1 MPDNKD
7 KIKVLYDA
15 VSSDYNVGT
24 LDEFKSKLSD
34 SNKRKAFYDAVSS
47 EYDLGSLD
55 EFNKKIDSSLKPP
68 VYGPAPAS
76 GGIKKGE
83 LPSFQEQVET
93 LQTVQSKYDKAV
105 QDDRSEIGK
114 TLSSLYNGIV
124 GVPENL
130 VKLATG
136 LPAQFPV
143 TPYQFSPIDIGKS
156 AESARKFAELPIEER
171 LKPVKESYKGIEGA
185 FDLVRSG
192 YTTREDEKQI
202 AGQFNVFDGI
212 GLKDFQALAAM
223 SGGMAAEMA
232 LGAATGGATFVALGM
247 QRSFEDFDEY
257 AEKSGIKPD
266 ANARALYGLAGGVI
280 NGLLEKF
287 AIDKLVGD
295 TPVFRDLQRRAVANV
310 LKNTANMPID
320 KASTVIQKAA
330 VEEIKRL
337 TSTIKSKGV
346 RALYRAG
353 VEGGTESTQAALEDG
368 AKFAANLVQGSE
380 VFNEEA
386 ISEGFLQNFVNS
398 GVAGGIF
405 GPIFGGAADVAFGRN
420 INTQLLKDIS
430 EADTPEALARI
441 EQELSETFD
450 KNNFSQEE
458 RDAIMANANRYAQIK
473 QTIPEGTSP
482 QAQATA
488 IPLIESRIK
497 IDNEIETRRNALQS
511 LDEALVPDEEYSISL
526 LEDKRSQINDD
537 IREVINGEK
546 YNYFEQDGKYFKQL
560 GENAPEEITKN
571 RFELQKIKED
581 ATKTSEVQEGLTAG
595 DISQREGTQ
604 ETETQEETA
613 ETDIG
618 YSYIVGEEG
627 DEVPVAALLNKKV
640 RVNGQPAILY
650 QQGQTVEARIIG
662 TNRIIEIGNVNKL
675 MNELPEAYNIELDE
689 VLVTETPQGYRIEG
703 QSLQNTNENPLDA
716 ISFDSNGNVMNV
728 VLTTPA
734 GKRRKFRGQ
743 VAKDLAYQ
751 IQLKEILKDEQ
762 EFENFLEREHQQ
774 ELENARLQA
783 VAEEQA
789 AGDTEAVP
797 AVEAESTPAAS
808 VVPVEPRYGRVTVD
822 KPVTG
827 IRGPRLKRKAVNDAN
842 RVVTSIRSVVSKM
855 TGRMPEIN
863 LHDQATFEEAVVAA
877 GASREDATAR
887 GFYLGTDGTIH
898 INLDNVASDTVLHE
912 GFHPILDFLQSRN
925 PEVINKY
932 FAELESIPEAAP
944 FIKDAIDNYI
954 GDVTQKKEAITS
966 FVAGIANGDVI
977 INPSNFQ
984 KIRKFVLDLLN
995 ALGMGVGS
1003 PKLMNVKT
1011 PGELVEL
1018 ADYVTEMFREGGDV
1032 FGIALEI
1039 DRIREARRVESLEQ
1053 GLVMAAGE
1061 MTPERIEE
1069 SKVGNTNPIQ
1079 FSRPEKFKE
1088 VELVSLPT
1096 KSMLDAYNEFGGKAV
1111 AINSDPTR
1119 VGNLTLPSGKE
1130 IFMYGGLNYTA
1141 LKPNVDGEIGFA
1153 STRISK
1159 PEQVARLMN
1168 TLFQDNNGEGLVL
1181 VAAQKP
1187 DSMLGNAYSLEYTL
1201 DAVSQLPK
1209 KILRSSEFKD
1219 EFFGKDIVA
1228 IKEAFGEKEYA
1239 EFVKK
1244 FRGADLSNPEIMNTM
1259 IETLLTDIG
1268 NNFIAR
1274 NSLVGNMLAGVVE
1287 KSSRAATKGQ
1297 PGYISVT
1304 PNKFI
1309 AKSLFDR
1316 FGLNQEK
1323 LFYEIGEKGIVDEYM
1338 NKGNW
1343 GFVTTGFTL
1352 DGKIDPKTIQ
1362 EKGVIHPQFNAKFHG
1377 KNPFILDGAYLIDK
1391 LFPPEEIT
1399 AKTGKPY
1406 VKKASLMV
1414 AGSMYPKGTIQPV
1427 AAPDTK
1433 GVPQFQKLT
1442 DAEKQKRTD
1451 TASEKLKQ
1459 LFNRDNIPLSISEAK
1474 AIVNEVLDWSSWY
1487 DGLSSYVENIFKEYS
1502 EDVLSLLPLAS
1513 QAANSA
1519 TTVSLAINN
1528 AEKIYKGETPVGVA
1542 EYYGYVTDF
1551 IQGKGI
1557 KSDKMYNFF
1566 KALSG
1571 DKDAVAVDM
1580 HVWSI
1585 IMGKDPNKKQV
1596 NPKNKAEFNK
1606 AKEFVNTVANEL
1618 GLAPREV
1625 QAALWAAN
1633 ILRTGNK
1640 PTSYEQY
1647 FEKQLEKGLEKRIE
1661 GWRDKGYKP
1670 FSEVRKAREAVRAEG
1685 KEPQFQRTAPNGKP
1699 SNLNAKQYE
1708 QVRTPAFKKW
1718 FGDWENDPSNAS
1730 KVVDENGEP
1739 LVVYHGSV
1747 APDIEI
1753 FDRSLSKRES
1763 SGLREMGVYF
1773 TTNKDLAEL
1782 YSKARTKEGKISSSG
1797 KIYESFLNLRKVKE
1811 FDAKGENG
1819 IRAWDKLQVDAG
1831 YKIAQ
1836 NRDAMDFLMNGK
1848 FGVEKVDGIIAKNIS
1863 DMESYGIDKIN
1874 ELYKGTVYLVFD
1886 DNKNSIKSA
1895 TDNAGT
1901 FSTTDDRIQFQKAVP
1916 TKPVKGVVRKTLK
1929 DAFNSF
1935 GLLGKDVKILQEKM
1949 SGELTAEVNK
1959 AEAVSKKAID
1969 LAKKYKGV
1977 ISNEDMEK
1985 VMTGQAP
1992 ANTLPTDLADALNDA
2007 REHIDNMTERL
2018 IELGVVDNQ
2027 ESIDYYRQNKGKY
2040 LLRSYEAI
2048 NYKDNTLA
2056 KALYGE
2062 GLNIDNVAK
2071 KLNNVDNT
2079 VVDAAL
2085 KYLSN
2090 RAKLNNPSLTDAE
2103 AMKIARADANEIL
2116 ADSESYVTRGLKG
2129 STNVSSLT
2137 QRKDIAPEIRA
2148 LMGEYGDPIY
2158 NYYASIFKMA
2168 GLSAS
2173 RNYLNE
2179 LRKTGINNFLFEKG
2193 ATRPEEASTL
2203 IAAEGSETLAPLNG
2217 LYTFPELA
2225 EALKTAERDK
2235 KTIIEAMAGKIRA
2248 FKTVYNPATH
2258 VKNLIGNMGF
2268 AVSNGHWNEAPETF
2282 KYIKELIS
2290 GNKSKEL
2297 LDLMDTLNR
2306 QGVLN
2311 SSVGIGELKSYFDK
2325 HTDVDA
2331 FLASIYDAA
2340 NKQTTWYKS
2349 GKKAAANLNKIPR
2362 AIEKAYAIEDDV
2374 FKILGFVNES
2384 NRYAQAIYGKRYF
2397 DLNADQ
2403 KADIKNQASEIV
2415 KNTYP
2420 TFSRVPK
2427 FLRGLSKTLFLGN
2440 FLSFPVESVRVSYN
2454 TLKLAKQEIQSGN
2467 PKLKRVGA
2475 TRLAGTAVY
2484 NSLFSTISY
2493 YGFQLAGAG
2502 LTSMLGFF
2510 ADDEEQKEMA
2520 KAIDRFVA
2528 PWVKEKDKYVSQ
2540 FSDGK
2545 LIYWDYGSL
2554 DSYSYQKAVW
2564 NSFWSN
2570 MNDEQGFINSTG
2582 KAIYEGIKPFLALDL
2597 VYDNIIS
2604 VMNNQDRFGNKIYN
2618 PEEGYGNKVM
2628 KIGAYMSKQMSP
2640 GAVSAAMKVYD
2651 YYDKGE
2657 SDKMKNEIISQ
2668 FGPRRYEVDLE
2679 KAFLNHLYSNPGNEI
2694 DAEIG
2699 FKNRLANARKIY
2711 TDAKKQKLSPSELDA
2726 KYQEAIG
2733 KYKEILQEVG
2743 ESYRAAIRGGV
2754 DSSKLRTMIYKANL
2768 GDRRNDVDLFS
2779 IINNK
2784 YDYNDVLYIK
2794 K

>member
-1 MPDNKD
+1 MPDNND
-7 KIKVLYDA
+7 KIKLLYDA
-15 VSSDYNVGT
+15 VSSDYNLGT
-24 LDEFKSKLSD
+24 LDEFKSKLAD
-34 SNKRKAFYDAVSS
+34 GNKRKAFYDAIGSD
-47 EYDLGSLD
+47 YNLGSFD
-55 EFNKKIDSSLKPP
+55 DFNKKIDSSLSLT
-68 VYGPAPAS
+68 YGPVGPTAPVM
-76 GGIKKGE
+76 KKGE
-83 LPSFQEQVET
+83 LPSFEEQQQV

-114 TLSSLYNGIV
+114 TLSSWYNGII
-124 GVPENL
+124 GSGERL
-130 VKLATG
+130 VKFAAG

-143 TPYQFSPIDIGKS
+143 TPYQFSPVDIGKS
-156 AESARKFAELPIEER
+156 AESARKFSELPIEER

-185 FDLVRSG
+185 FDVVRSG

-202 AGQFNVFDGI
+202 AGQFNVLDGI
-212 GLKDFQALAAM
+212 GLKDIQALFAM
-223 SGGMAAEMA
+223 SGGIATDMA
-232 LGAATGGATFVALGM
+232 LGAATGGATFVAQGM
-247 QRSFEDFDEY
+247 QMAFEDYDDAVER
-257 AEKSGIKPD
+257 SGLKPD
-266 ANARALYGLAGGVI
+266 ANARGLYGLAGGVI

-295 TPVFRDLQRRAVANV
+295 TPVFRDLQRRAIANV
-310 LKNTANMPID
+310 LKNTANMPLD
-320 KASTVIQKAA
+320 KAANVIQKAA

-337 TSTIKSKGV
+337 TSTIKAKGV

-353 VEGGTESTQAALEDG
+353 VEGGTESAQAALEDG
-368 AKFAANLVQGSE
+368 AKFAANLVQGNE
-380 VFNEEA
+380 AFNEEEIRKGF
-386 ISEGFLQNFVNS
+386 ISNIVNS

-405 GPIFGGAADVAFGRN
+405 GPVLGAGADVVFGRN
-420 INTQLLKDIS
+420 VNTQLLKDIS
-430 EADTPEALARI
+430 EANTPEALARI

-450 KNNFSQEE
+450 RNNFSQEE

-473 QTIPEGTSP
+473 QTIPEGTSA
-482 QAQATA
+482 QAQASA
-488 IPLIESRIK
+488 IPLIERRIK
-497 IDNEIETRRNALQS
+497 IDNEIESRRNALQS
-511 LDEALVPDEEYSISL
+511 LDEALVPDEESSITL

-537 IREVINGEK
+537 IREIINGEK

-571 RFELQKIKED
+571 RFELQKIRED
-581 ATKTSEVQEGLTAG
+581 ATKTSEEPVQEGRAAG

-604 ETETQEETA
+604 EAEAQEETA

-627 DEVPVAALLNKKV
+627 DEVPIAALLNKKV
-640 RVNGQPAILY
+640 RINGQPAILY

-703 QSLQNTNENPLDA
+703 QSLQNTNDNPLDA
-716 ISFDSNGNVMNV
+716 IGYDSNGNVMNV

-783 VAEEQA
+783 AAQEQA

-797 AVEAESTPAAS
+797 AVEAEPATTTAA
-808 VVPVEPRYGRVTVD
+808 VPVEPRYGRVTIG
-822 KPVTG
+822 KPITG
-827 IRGPRLKRKAVNDAN
+827 IRGPRLKRKAVSDAN
-842 RVVTSIRSVVSKM
+842 RIVSSIKSVVGSL
-855 TGRMPEIN
+855 TGKMPEIN
-863 LHDQATFEEAVVAA
+863 LHDQSTFEEAVVAA

-912 GFHPILDFLQSRN
+912 GFHPILDFLESRN
-925 PEVINKY
+925 PEVINQF

-944 FIKDAIDNYI
+944 FIEAAKRDYD

-995 ALGMGVGS
+995 KLGMGVGS
-1003 PKLMNVKT
+1003 PTLMNVKN
-1011 PGELVEL
+1011 PGDLVKL
-1018 ADYVTEMFREGGDV
+1018 ADYVTEVFREGEDA
-1032 FGIALEI
+1032 FGIALQI

-1061 MTPERIEE
+1061 MAPERIKE
-1069 SKVGNTNPIQ
+1069 SKVGDTNPIQ

-1096 KSMLDAYNEFGGKAV
+1096 KSLLDAYNEFGGKAV

-1159 PEQVARLMN
+1159 PEQVARLMTN
-1168 TLFQDNNGEGLVL
+1168 LFQDNNGEGLVL

-1219 EFFGKDIVA
+1219 EFFGKDIMV

-1244 FRGADLSNPEIMNTM
+1244 FRGSDLSNPDIMNTM

-1338 NKGNW
+1338 NNGNW

-1352 DGKIDPKTIQ
+1352 DGKIDPKSIQ
-1362 EKGVIHPQFNAKFHG
+1362 DKGVIHPQFNAKFHG

-1414 AGSMYPKGTIQPV
+1414 AGSMYPKGTIQPITK
-1427 AAPDTK
+1427 PDTK
-1433 GVPQFQKLT
+1433 GVPQFQRKYADVVNGFYSPIVKKVNEFKQPNASAAKWKEIIGIKNDEAIFSGLIDWLNSKKPNEQISKNDVLKFMSDNRIQIT
-1442 DAEKQKRTD
+1442 EKSRGGDYIVYDPKTDEEIDMFENLDDAENFVVSAREDGDNYEIEEPSGYLSPKFENYQLPEGKNYK
-1451 TASEKLKQ
+1451 EKLVMLPGKDMFKSSHFDESNILVHLRMNTRKDTDGKKVLFLEEVQSDWGQTGKKEGFVKTREEIQKEYNNADKDYDKITKELEAKYGKGFDLDTVTKDEYSRLLDVSTRRATLGIKLDSSTIRGVQNAPFVTNTNSWVKLGLKFALKEAVKQ
-1459 LFNRDNIPLSISEAK
+1459 GADRIAWTTGEQQNDRYDLSKQVGSIIYNKNANGTYDVSATRPEIVDVSVDNAGANFLFNE
-1474 AIVNEVLDWSSWY
+1474 Y
-1487 DGLSSYVENIFKEYS
+1487 DI
-1502 EDVLSLLPLAS
+1502 
-1513 QAANSA
+1513 
-1519 TTVSLAINN
+1519 TT
-1528 AEKIYKGETPVGVA
+1528 
-1542 EYYGYVTDF
+1542 
-1551 IQGKGI
+1551 
-1557 KSDKMYNFF
+1557 
-1566 KALSG
+1566 
-1571 DKDAVAVDM
+1571 
-1580 HVWSI
+1580 
-1585 IMGKDPNKKQV
+1585 
-1596 NPKNKAEFNK
+1596 
-1606 AKEFVNTVANEL
+1606 
-1618 GLAPREV
+1618 
-1625 QAALWAAN
+1625 
-1633 ILRTGNK
+1633 
-1640 PTSYEQY
+1640 
-1647 FEKQLEKGLEKRIE
+1647 KRIE
-1661 GWRDKGYKP
+1661 DIFGKDVANKIINNEGDVDRISGYTTLKGDNLKVGGKGMKAFYGDAKTP
-1670 FSEVRKAREAVRAEG
+1670 GIVANVAKAVVKELTGKDGNIVESKMSVGVQPAIELTSELKQSVKDG
-1685 KEPQFQRTAPNGKP
+1685 MPQFQ
-1699 SNLNAKQYE
+1699 
-1708 QVRTPAFKKW
+1708 
-1718 FGDWENDPSNAS
+1718 
-1730 KVVDENGEP
+1730 
-1739 LVVYHGSV
+1739 
-1747 APDIEI
+1747 
-1753 FDRSLSKRES
+1753 
-1763 SGLREMGVYF
+1763 
-1773 TTNKDLAEL
+1773 
-1782 YSKARTKEGKISSSG
+1782 
-1797 KIYESFLNLRKVKE
+1797 
-1811 FDAKGENG
+1811 
-1819 IRAWDKLQVDAG
+1819 
-1831 YKIAQ
+1831 
-1836 NRDAMDFLMNGK
+1836 
-1848 FGVEKVDGIIAKNIS
+1848 
-1863 DMESYGIDKIN
+1863 
-1874 ELYKGTVYLVFD
+1874 
-1886 DNKNSIKSA
+1886 KS
-1895 TDNAGT
+1895 
-1901 FSTTDDRIQFQKAVP
+1901 VP
-1916 TKPVKGVVRKTLK
+1916 TKKVKGVVRKNIK
-1929 DAFNSF
+1929 EQFNPF

-1959 AEAVSKKAID
+1959 AEAVSKKAVE

-1992 ANTLPTDLADALNDA
+1992 ANTLPTDLADALNEA

-2018 IELGVVDNQ
+2018 IELGVIDSQ
-2027 ESIDYYRQNKGKY
+2027 ESIDLYRQNKGKY
-2040 LLRSYEAI
+2040 LLRSYESI

-2056 KALYGE
+2056 KFLYGE

-2071 KLNNVDNT
+2071 KLDNVDNT

-2085 KYLSN
+2085 NYLAN
-2090 RAKLNNPSLTDAE
+2090 RAKISNPSLTDAE
-2103 AMKIARADANEIL
+2103 AMKIARAEANEIL
-2116 ADSESYVTRGLKG
+2116 ADSEAYVTRGLKG
-2129 STNVSSLT
+2129 STNVASLT
-2137 QRKDIAPEIRA
+2137 KRKDISPEIRA

-2173 RNYLNE
+2173 RNYLNQLKE
-2179 LRKTGINNFLFEKG
+2179 TGLGNFLFEKD
-2193 ATRPEEASTL
+2193 ASKPDEASTL

-2225 EALKTAERDK
+2225 EALKTAEK
-2235 KTIIEAMAGKIRA
+2235 EKSNILAAMAGRIRA

-2282 KYIKELIS
+2282 KYIKQMIS
-2290 GNKSKEL
+2290 DNKSKEL
-2297 LDLMDTLNR
+2297 LDLIDTLNR

-2325 HTDVDA
+2325 HTDVNA

-2349 GKKAAANLNKIPR
+2349 GRKAVANLSKIPR

-2374 FKILGFVNES
+2374 FKVLGFVNES

-2427 FLRGLSKTLFLGN
+2427 FVRGLSKVLFLGN

-2454 TLKLAKQEIQSGN
+2454 TLKLAKQEIKSGN
-2467 PKLKRVGA
+2467 PKLKAVGY

-2484 NSLFSTISY
+2484 NGLFSTISY

-2502 LTSMLGFF
+2502 ITGMLGFF
-2510 ADDEEQKEMA
+2510 ADDEEEKKMA
-2520 KAIDRFVA
+2520 KSIDRFVA
-2528 PWVKEKDKYVSQ
+2528 PWVKEKEKYVSQ

-2570 MNDEQGFINSTG
+2570 MNDEQGFIKSTG
-2582 KAIYEGIKPFLALDL
+2582 KAVYEGIKPFLALDL
-2597 VYDNIIS
+2597 VYDNIIN

-2618 PEEGYGNKVM
+2618 PEEGYSNKVM

-2640 GAVSAAMKVYD
+2640 GAISAAMKVYD

-2711 TDAKKQKLSPSELDA
+2711 TDAKKQKLNPSELDN
-2726 KYQEAIG
+2726 KYQEAIS

-2743 ESYRAAIRGGV
+2743 ESYRSAIKGGV
-2754 DSSKLRTMIYKANL
+2754 DSSKLRTMIYKAYL
-2768 GDRRNDVDLFS
+2768 GDRRNDVELNS